1 MRNQLRSA
9 LAKFFPGA
17 LPLLGDDPMELRDA
31 LAVLSLA
38 ANPEQGRRLC
48 QSKIRA
54 NLARHGRQRNLELKA
69 AQIQAQLR
77 TPQLE
82 LSSPKV
88 TSAYSDEV
96 SYVVRTLLQVRSE
109 VAQLEEQMT
118 ADFRE
123 HPVAEILLSPP
134 GLGNVLGARVLGE
147 SGDDPCVVNPC
158 SVTSPGN
165 RPITFGR
172 RFTSSSPPTSDLSDR
187 SNRLVD
193 RWPDATP

>member
-1 MRNQLRSA
+1 VRNQLRSA

-96 SYVVRTLLQVRSE
+96 SYLVRTLLQVRSE

-123 HPVAEILLSPP
+123 HPDAEYS
-134 GLGNVLGARVLGE
+134 
-147 SGDDPCVVNPC
+147 
-158 SVTSPGN
+158 SVSQDSE
-165 RPITFGR
+165 
-172 RFTSSSPPTSDLSDR
+172 TSSAPWSWGSRATTPVWLTPAQSPRRGPADHLQPPLHLLQS
-187 SNRLVD
+187 SN
-193 RWPDATP
+193 